1 MLLAYISLHT
11 VTSISE
17 TIIPDRNKF
26 WQKQKHFILYFYTF
40 IKIVSTEIAVSLKIH
55 AFQRFFFL
63 SSKCRSQFKI
73 NRLITDS
80 WKLKYLKAVATAIPA
95 VVRVLNSYVLLRKC
109 WQSGGN
115 VLCRHT
121 RRMDDR

>member
-1 MLLAYISLHT
+1 MLLAYVSLHT

-55 AFQRFFFL
+55 AFQRFFFFL
-63 SSKCRSQFKI
+63 RSVESIQDQSI
-73 NRLITDS
+73 NNGQ
-80 WKLKYLKAVATAIPA
+80 LKVKVFE
-95 VVRVLNSYVLLRKC
+95 
-109 WQSGGN
+109 SGGN
-115 VLCRHT
+115 CHT
-121 RRMDDR
+121 GSRSRAKFVRPAT